1 MFPYLPATDN
11 DIRYMLD
18 KLGLDDVEDL
28 FKDIPGNIRL
38 KTRLDLDPPKSELE
52 VMAWLKDL
60 ADQNLDASKAAVF
73 LGAGV
78 YDHYIP
84 AIVKHLVSRSEFYTA
99 YTPYQ
104 PEISQGTLQAI
115 FEYQSMICALT
126 GMDVSNAS
134 LYDGASALAEA
145 ALMAVDATGRDQVLV
160 SETVNP
166 ESLRVLKTYLN
177 TKGIELI
184 DIPMQDGVTDIE
196 ALNKKAGSNT
206 AAILVQSP
214 NFLGFIEDLSE
225 AEKAAHENKAL
236 FVISV
241 DPISLGILKTP
252 AEWNAD
258 IAVGE
263 GQSLGSPMS
272 FGGPGL
278 GFIACKKA
286 LVRRMPGRIIGQTQD
301 VNGKRGF
308 VSTLQTREQHIRREK
323 ATSNICSNQAL
334 NALAA
339 CIYLSTVGREGIKEI
354 ALQCWHKAHYAASA
368 MTRSGRYK
376 LAYDQPFFMEFPVTS
391 DIDPGLIQDS
401 LLKNGIIGGLSLEKY
416 YPELKNTILYCVTEK
431 RTREEIDT
439 LCSVLEGLK

>member
-52 VMAWLKDL
+52 VMAWLKGL

-184 DIPMQDGVTDIE
+184 AIPMQDGVTDIE

-308 VSTLQTREQHIRREK
+308 VSTLQTREQHIRRDK

-368 MTRSGRYK
+368 MTRTGRFS
-376 LAYDQPFFMEFPVTS
+376 LAFDQPFFMEFPITS
-391 DIDPGLIQDS
+391 DLDPDVIQSS

-431 RTREEIDT
+431 RTRLEIDT